1 MLLMLLNLK
10 RYKGGVRIPFEA
22 QRIGV
27 KERALITRCTLT
39 PFLFIVSI
47 IDFIGAYT
55 WYKRIESK
63 GKTTLRGAK
72 DNVTVL
78 PPQQYK
84 TRFREAMERYF
95 LAVPGMFHCLW
106 LCSVSERWRDAMCL
120 GTGRMF

>member
-1 MLLMLLNLK
+1 M
-10 RYKGGVRIPFEA
+10 
-22 QRIGV
+22 
-27 KERALITRCTLT
+27 
-39 PFLFIVSI
+39 

-95 LAVPGMFHCLW
+95 LAVPGMLNHLW
-106 LCSVSERWRDAMCL
+106 LCNSVSERERCVVPRKWGNVPTCR
-120 GTGRMF
+120 